1 MSVSRGLQVEE
12 DDLIQFSDGH
22 PVDGHPVDG
31 HPVDGQP
38 VKKSSKPGLKSDEL
52 EELREGE
59 DEEDVVTEK
68 SQFVRYYVRKYVRKS
83 L

>member
-12 DDLIQFSDGH
+12 DDLIQFS
-22 PVDGHPVDG
+22 DGHPVDG

-68 SQFVRYYVRKYVRKS
+68 SQFVRYYVRKS